1 MRGGT
6 LTYTSPLRLFW
17 YRAEQN
23 FGDAIS
29 RTIVSHV
36 SGREVVWAN
45 HHACEMYALGSL
57 MKSVSNHQAQPR
69 EKGRKPFL
77 WGTGAMAG
85 LPGLEFLRNVRVA
98 LLRGPITAALMQR
111 DDRVFGDTGLL
122 IADALGKAPK
132 REDVVGLVPHMHFA
146 DDPRFLEIAE
156 KNPRIKLIDVRD
168 DDPHEVVRQI
178 ASCAHVISQS
188 LHGLVTADAY
198 GIPNTWLD
206 PQGIHGGAMLKFHDY
221 AAGIGRAMGTP
232 IDPRQIEEVAASAP
246 QGDLAYAG
254 GIAEAKEALYA
265 SFPEGLKQK
274 GAA

>member
-1 MRGGT
+1 M
-6 LTYTSPLRLFW
+6 TYSSPLRLFW

-57 MKSVSNHQAQPR
+57 MKSVANHQAEPR

-77 WGTGAMAG
+77 WGTGAMNALSG
-85 LPGLEFLRNVRVA
+85 LAFLANVRVA
-98 LLRGPITAALMQR
+98 LLRGPITAALMKR
-111 DDRVFGDTGLL
+111 HDRVFGDTGLL
-122 IADALGKAPK
+122 IADALGDAPA

-168 DDPHEVVRQI
+168 DDPHKVVREI

-188 LHGLVTADAY
+188 LHGLVTADSY

-206 PQGIHGGAMLKFHDY
+206 PKGIHGGAMLKFHDY

-232 IDPRQIEEVAASAP
+232 IEARQIEEIAASAP
-246 QGDLAYAG
+246 QGALGYG
-254 GIAEAKEALYA
+254 EGISEAKEALYE
-265 SFPEGLKQK
+265 SFPSGLKQK
-274 GAA
+274 EPA